1 MEKNLNMK
9 NMKNN
14 RKFVL
19 FIVSVLLVISCQSR
33 DIVVKTGIDVLKESG
48 YACLQGKRVG
58 LITNPTGVDKDLIS
72 TIDLLFQAPGVELVA
87 LYGPEHGVRGEA
99 HAGHRIV
106 SQTDPVTGLPEFS
119 LYGATR
125 KPTPD
130 MLEGIDVLVYD
141 IQDIGSRSFT
151 YISTMGLAME
161 ACAELDIEFVVL
173 DRPNP
178 IGGLK
183 VEGCYV
189 EDGCFTFVSQFRI
202 PYVYGLTCGEL
213 ALLLNGERM
222 LGSGARAGESAQC
235 KLTVIPMEGWSRD
248 MFYDQTGLQW
258 IASSPHI
265 PQAITSF
272 FYPMSG
278 ITGDLR
284 DVSIGVGYTL
294 PFQLFAAVEGG
305 VDAHEL
311 AANLNN
317 LALPGLHFR
326 PIYFRPFYSKGQGT
340 TLSGVQA
347 HLIDP
352 ATAPLT
358 DVNFY
363 VLQEMHKLN
372 PELTFNLDR
381 HYKVV
386 GSPYVTAKFTE
397 RYLFEDIKD
406 YWYKDV
412 DAFKELSA
420 KYYLY

>member
-1 MEKNLNMK
+1 
-9 NMKNN
+9 
-14 RKFVL
+14 
-19 FIVSVLLVISCQSR
+19 
-33 DIVVKTGIDVLKESG
+33 
-48 YACLQGKRVG
+48 
-58 LITNPTGVDKDLIS
+58 
-72 TIDLLFQAPGVELVA
+72 
-87 LYGPEHGVRGEA
+87 
-99 HAGHRIV
+99 
-106 SQTDPVTGLPEFS
+106 
-119 LYGATR
+119 
-125 KPTPD
+125 
-130 MLEGIDVLVYD
+130 
-141 IQDIGSRSFT
+141 
-151 YISTMGLAME
+151 
-161 ACAELDIEFVVL
+161 
-173 DRPNP
+173 
-178 IGGLK
+178 
-183 VEGCYV
+183 
-189 EDGCFTFVSQFRI
+189 
-202 PYVYGLTCGEL
+202 
-213 ALLLNGERM
+213 
-222 LGSGARAGESAQC
+222 
-235 KLTVIPMEGWSRD
+235 
-248 MFYDQTGLQW
+248 
-258 IASSPHI
+258 
-265 PQAITSF
+265 
-272 FYPMSG
+272 
-278 ITGDLR
+278 
-284 DVSIGVGYTL
+284 VGYTL